1 MKIVHISYTHRY
13 DDIRIYEKE
22 CRSLKKEGYDV
33 THIASNKIAE
43 LPKNIDLEIPV
54 KIIRLKKSNRI
65 GVVWKYLNEV
75 VKEVD
80 LIRPDICHLHDW
92 QLMPLIF
99 MLRKKYKIIFDS
111 HEDYP
116 AYLSTDFSKHLPQ
129 GLKKWVIFNI
139 EKIFLKRATYLIGAT
154 HYIELQLRKITKH
167 VISVKNYPIIFKN
180 YAENYYEPQFCYI
193 GGMGDNLGG
202 KQISRALQGLDTKL
216 LLVGKT
222 PEEYVKEMNDL
233 SDQRVEDC
241 GFKTK
246 KEVREIIK
254 ESRAGIVVYL
264 PHPNCVHALPNKM
277 FEYLEAEVPIICS
290 DFKDWKKILGEK
302 DCCKFVN
309 PYDIKGINK
318 AMRFFLENPE
328 EARRMGKNG
337 RRAIEDEFNWNK
349 EEVKLL
355 SLYKKIASES

>member
-1 MKIVHISYTHRY
+1 MKVVHISYTHRY

-22 CRSLKKEGYDV
+22 CKSLKREGYDV

-43 LPKNIDLEIPV
+43 LPSNIKLEIPV
-54 KIIRLKKSNRI
+54 KIIRLEKSNRI
-65 GVVWKYLNEV
+65 GVVWKYLKQV

-92 QLMPLIF
+92 QLMPLIIV
-99 MLRKKYKIIFDS
+99 LRKKYKVIFDS

-116 AYLSTDFSKHLPQ
+116 AYLSADFSKCLPQ
-129 GLKKWVIFNI
+129 SLKKWIFFTI
-139 EKIFLKRATYLIGAT
+139 ERFFLRQATYLIGAT
-154 HYIELQLRKITKH
+154 HYIELQLKKMTNR
-167 VISVKNYPIIFKN
+167 VVSVKNYPIIFESH
-180 YAENYYEPQFCYI
+180 AENYYSPQFCYI

-202 KQISRALQGLDTKL
+202 KQISRALQGLNTKL
-216 LLVGKT
+216 LLVGRT
-222 PEEYVKEMNDL
+222 SAEYVKEMNNL
-233 SDQRVEDC
+233 SDKRIVDC

-246 KEVREIIK
+246 KEVRSIVK

-290 DFKDWKKILGEK
+290 DFKDWKEILGEK

-309 PYDIKGINK
+309 PYDVKGINM

-328 EARRMGKNG
+328 EAKRMGKNG
-337 RRAIEDEFNWNK
+337 RKAIENEFNWNK
-349 EEVKLL
+349 EEAKLL
-355 SLYKKIASES
+355 LLYKNIASEC